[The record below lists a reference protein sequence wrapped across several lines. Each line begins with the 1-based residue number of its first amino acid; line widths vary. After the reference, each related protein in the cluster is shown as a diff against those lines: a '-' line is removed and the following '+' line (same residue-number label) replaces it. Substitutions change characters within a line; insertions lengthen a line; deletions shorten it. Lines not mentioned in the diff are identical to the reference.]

1 MKKMLYIFVS
11 LCVMLFICGCNASP
25 ARPGESTVSGT
36 DTQPAEVD
44 LSQSP
49 IPEYKPEFYYGMT
62 KEALKKIAPQAEE
75 KEGIPSLVAYD
86 TTSDLAIVKL
96 ARERNTEVRIMYHFD
111 DDDKL
116 NSITCTASSPS
127 FTKEDM
133 YELAE
138 HFYDSYGGKKDPKV
152 EHASN
157 YTLYSIELPAN
168 KGSVSIDYEVN
179 KVAAN
184 PSIGVA
190 YDMPE
195 TT

>member
-1 MKKMLYIFVS
+1 MLS
-11 LCVMLFICGCNASP
+11 ICGCKASP
-25 ARPGESTVSGT
+25 DKQGESTVSDSG
-36 DTQPAEVD
+36 TQPSAASF
-44 LSQSP
+44 SQSR

-62 KEALKKIAPQAEE
+62 KEEIKKIVPQAEE
-75 KEGIPSLVAYD
+75 KEGITSLVAYD

-96 ARERNTEVRIMYHFD
+96 AKERNTEVRIMYHFD
-111 DDDKL
+111 DADKL

-133 YELAE
+133 YQLAE

-152 EHASN
+152 EYESN
-157 YTLYSIELPAN
+157 YTIYSIQLKTD

-179 KVAAN
+179 DVSSS

-190 YDMPE
+190 YDMPAA
-195 TT
+195 